1 MPTLRGPE
9 MGGEMILAGR
19 NIGMIRLI
27 LTAILTFL
35 VTSGAW
41 AATIT
46 GNIQNGSGKAGRV
59 YVRTSSNNYGT
70 SFTMTAG
77 QTLSFTIGGITDSN
91 QYSVEAFLDV
101 TEDGVRQANEPAV
114 VSGQVQFSNGT
125 ASVGTI
131 SLTNPSVPFSPGFSP
146 LQTPLKA
153 DNGVFLMLDGDFQ
166 YDNNANED
174 FAVAETFSVQR
185 GTAVSGSCAS
195 PTGVTTIATGIKN
208 RDQGAWVDKN
218 GLSTSC
224 YRVTAQATGQTSV
237 TSEWMPVMPK
247 SGTRTVSGTM
257 TITGATPTGPLYLA
271 LVDEATDMPK
281 IAAIG
286 IASPSS
292 SQSFTITGVE
302 DGNYSL
308 FGFVDM
314 NNNGYED
321 FGDIAIGEY
330 NITRVAVSGNVTGV
344 TATMPAS
351 NSLNSVTTSHW
362 NGVSSNGYF
371 DNYSLNFTVD
381 GMLKRP
387 VTVVVNSGPGLSSP
401 VDVGCDDWGFSTWVY
416 LGSTRPTVG
425 SEYNVTITYE
435 AAGGVLSSETT
446 TITVDT
452 VLDAFAGNL
461 SPSGNVPLNQNQT
474 FSWTAPS
481 SPPDNYTYDISVM
494 DAVNYNNIWGV
505 EGLSSAA
512 TSVNYNLSDAYGP
525 LVSGTTYQWFVSV
538 EDSKGNGAY
547 RQVIFTPSS
556 GPAINGFT
564 PAGGF
569 AGNTVYIDGINF
581 SATAGNN
588 VVSFSDGYS
597 GWIQATVTAATT
609 ERLTVTVPNGVG
621 KGKIRVTTN
630 GVGPAESASNFTVGT
645 TGSFSGS
652 VMNSSGTAQS
662 GATVSLAYN
671 PSVSTTSAA
680 VTGAFS
686 LTGLPSADN
695 YALLVQKTGYL
706 PVVSPYIPGG
716 VTIPAD
722 NTLPFRLF
730 TQTEVRNLGVYDGKG
745 VVVARVVDANGNPVG
760 GATASITSY
769 WGKTYTASYTSDGV
783 TIGGASTSANN
794 GIIIVPNIEPGDTI
808 MLDATKTGWS
818 FTDSTFYVKPFAVS
832 EGSLSGTPDPPA
844 ISSISPILGKP
855 GSTVTITGTNLDT
868 TQSVTLAAQ
877 SAAFTINTSTQLT
890 VTVPTN
896 ASSGVFAV
904 TTLGGSATSAA
915 FTVQQT
921 LSVTTAGA
929 GTGTVTSSP
938 AGISCQSGSLTG
950 CSDDFD
956 KSTSVTLVATPSS
969 STSVFSGWTGA
980 CTASSGDCVVTMDAD
995 KSATATF
1002 AAASYLKLIN
1012 GATET
1017 SYALLSDAY
1026 AAAATGNT
1034 IKAKA
1039 MDFTGPFNFNR
1050 AISVILSGGYDSD
1063 FNLVSGYTSLLNGLT
1078 ISLGS
1083 VTVSGVTIE

>member
-1 MPTLRGPE
+1 

-19 NIGMIRLI
+19 NIGIIRLI

-77 QTLSFTIGGITDSN
+77 QTLPFTIRGITDN
-91 QYSVEAFLDV
+91 GPYSVEAFMDV
-101 TEDGVRQANEPAV
+101 TGDGVRQANEPAV
-114 VSGQVQFSNGT
+114 VSDPEVQITNGT

-131 SLTNPSVPFSPGFSP
+131 SLTNPSVPFSVGFSP
-146 LQTPLKA
+146 LPKALQA

-166 YDNNANED
+166 YDNSANEE
-174 FAVAETFSVQR
+174 FAVAETFSVER

-237 TSEWMPVMPK
+237 TSSWEPVTARL
-247 SGTRTVSGTM
+247 GTRTVSGTM

-271 LVDEATDMPK
+271 LVDESVEPPK
-281 IAAIG
+281 IAAAG
-286 IASPSS
+286 YASPSTT
-292 SQSFTITGVE
+292 QSFTITGVA
-302 DGNYSL
+302 DGNYNL

-321 FGDIAIGEY
+321 FGDIAIGEQ
-330 NITRVAVSGNVTGV
+330 NITPVVVSGANVTGV
-344 TATMPAS
+344 TATMPAGS
-351 NSLNSVTTSHW
+351 SLNSVTTSHW
-362 NGVSSNGYF
+362 TGESLGGYF

-401 VDVGCDDWGFSTWVY
+401 VDVGCDDWGFSTWVHF
-416 LGSTRPTVG
+416 GSTRPTVG
-425 SEYNVTITYE
+425 GEYSVSITYSDTSI
-435 AAGGVLSSETT
+435 VTT
-446 TITVDT
+446 TVTVDT

-461 SPSGNVPLNQNQT
+461 SPSGNVLLNQNQI

-481 SPPDNYTYDISVM
+481 SPPGYYTYELDVM
-494 DAVNYNNIWGV
+494 DTLNYSNVWDI
-505 EGLSSAA
+505 ELLPSTT
-512 TSVNYNLSDAYGP
+512 TSVTYNQNEEAIDP

-538 EDSKGNGAY
+538 EDAKGNGAY

-581 SATAGNN
+581 SPTAGNN
-588 VVSFSDGYS
+588 VVSFSDGFS

-609 ERLTVTVPNGVG
+609 ERLTVAVPNGVG

-652 VMNSSGTAQS
+652 VVNSAGTAQA

-671 PSVSTTSAA
+671 PSVATTSAA

-745 VVVARVVDANGNPVG
+745 VVVARVVDGSGNPVG
-760 GATASITSY
+760 GAVASITSY

-783 TIGGASTSANN
+783 TIGGTSTSANN

-808 MLDATKTGWS
+808 MLDATKAGWS
-818 FTDSTFYVKPFAVS
+818 FSNNPVFYVRPFAVS
-832 EGSLSGTPDPPA
+832 EGSLSGTPAPPT
-844 ISSISPILGKP
+844 ISSISPIFGKP
-855 GSTVTITGTNLDT
+855 GSSVIITGTNLDS

-877 SAAFTINTSTQLT
+877 SATFTINSSTQLT
-890 VTVPTN
+890 VTVPAG
-896 ASSGVFAV
+896 ASTGVFAV
-904 TTLGGSATSAA
+904 TTSGGSATSAA

-921 LSVTTAGA
+921 LTVATAGA

-938 AGISCQSGSLTG
+938 VGISCQSGSSTG

-969 STSVFSGWTGA
+969 STSVFSGWSGA
-980 CTASSGDCVVTMDAD
+980 CTASSGDCVMTMDAD
-995 KSATATF
+995 KSVTATF
-1002 AAASYLKLIN
+1002 SAASYLKLIN

-1039 MDFTGPFNFNR
+1039 MDFTGPFNLNR
-1050 AISVILSGGYDSD
+1050 AISVILNGGYDSD

>member
-1 MPTLRGPE
+1 
-9 MGGEMILAGR
+9 MILAGR

-77 QTLSFTIGGITDSN
+77 ETLPFTIRGITDN
-91 QYSVEAFLDV
+91 GPYSVEAFMDV

-114 VSGQVQFSNGT
+114 VSDTPVQITNGT

-131 SLTNPSVPFSPGFSP
+131 SLTNPSVSFSPGFSP

-195 PTGVTTIATGIKN
+195 PTGQTTIATGIKN

-237 TSEWMPVMPK
+237 TSDWMPVMPK

-257 TITGATPTGPLYLA
+257 TISGATPTGPLYLA
-271 LVDEATDMPK
+271 LVDEASDMPK

-321 FGDIAIGEY
+321 FGDIAIGEQ
-330 NITRVAVSGNVTGV
+330 NITPVVVSGANVTGV
-344 TATMPAS
+344 TATMPAG

-362 NGVSSNGYF
+362 TGESLYGYF
-371 DNYSLNFTVD
+371 DNYSLNFVVD

-401 VDVGCDDWGFSTWVY
+401 VDVGCDDWGFSTWVHF
-416 LGSTRPTVG
+416 GSTRPTVG
-425 SEYNVTITYE
+425 GEYNVTITYSDTSI
-435 AAGGVLSSETT
+435 VTT
-446 TITVDT
+446 TVTIDT

-461 SPSGNVPLNQNQT
+461 SPTGNVLLNQNQT
-474 FSWTAPS
+474 FSWTAPA
-481 SPPDNYTYDISVM
+481 SPPDYYTYQVSVM
-494 DAVNYNNIWGV
+494 DAATYNNVWDI
-505 EGLSSAA
+505 ELLPSTT
-512 TSVNYNLSDAYGP
+512 TSVTYNQNDEAYGP

-538 EDSKGNGAY
+538 EDAKGNGAY
-547 RQVIFTPSS
+547 RQVVFTPSS

-569 AGNTVYIDGINF
+569 AGNSVYIDGINF

-652 VMNSSGTAQS
+652 VVNSAGTAQGS
-662 GATVSLAYN
+662 ATVSLSDN
-671 PSVSTTSAA
+671 SSVKVTSD
-680 VTGAFS
+680 VTGLFS

-745 VVVARVVDANGNPVG
+745 VVVARVVDDNGDPVG
-760 GATASITSY
+760 GAIASITSY

-783 TIGGASTSANN
+783 TIGGTSTSANN

-832 EGSLSGTPDPPA
+832 EGSLRGLPDPPA

-855 GSTVTITGTNLDT
+855 GSSVIITGTNLDT
-868 TQSVTLAAQ
+868 TQSVTLAGQ
-877 SAAFTINTSTQLT
+877 SAAFTINTATQLT

-904 TTLGGSATSAA
+904 TTLGGEATSAA

-938 AGISCQSGSLTG
+938 SGISCQSGSSTG

-1017 SYALLSDAY
+1017 GYALLSDAY

-1039 MDFTGPFNFNR
+1039 MDFTGPFNLNR
-1050 AISVILSGGYDSD
+1050 AISVILSGGYDST
-1063 FNLVSGYTSLLNGLT
+1063 FQSVTGYTTLLNGLT

>member
-1 MPTLRGPE
+1 
-9 MGGEMILAGR
+9 MILAGR

-46 GNIQNGSGKAGRV
+46 GNIYNGSGKAGRV

-77 QTLSFTIGGITDSN
+77 QTLPFTIRGITDNGS
-91 QYSVEAFLDV
+91 YSVEAFMDV

-114 VSGQVQFSNGT
+114 VSSQVTFSNGT

-131 SLTNPSVPFSPGFSP
+131 SLTNPSVSFDVLNDPLNPQDNYSP
-146 LQTPLKA
+146 LSGALAA
-153 DNGVFLMLDGDFQ
+153 DGGVFLMLDGGFL
-166 YDNNANED
+166 YDDAANEE
-174 FAVAETFSVQR
+174 FAIAETFSVQR

-195 PTGVTTIATGIKN
+195 PTGITTVATSIKN

-218 GLSTSC
+218 GLSTYC

-237 TSEWMPVMPK
+237 TSAWMPVMPK

-271 LVDEATDMPK
+271 LVDESVEPLK
-281 IAAIG
+281 IAAAG
-286 IASPSS
+286 IASPST

-302 DGNYSL
+302 DGTYNL

-321 FGDIAIGEY
+321 FGDIAIGEQ
-330 NITRVAVSGNVTGV
+330 NLIPVVVGGANVTGV
-344 TATMPAS
+344 TATMPAGS
-351 NSLNSVTTSHW
+351 SLNSVTTSHW
-362 NGVSSNGYF
+362 TGETLNGYF
-371 DNYSLNFTVD
+371 DNYSLNFVVD

-401 VDVGCDDWGFSTWVY
+401 VDVGCDDWGFSTWVHF
-416 LGSTRPTVG
+416 GSTRPTVG
-425 SEYNVTITYE
+425 GEYNVSITYSD
-435 AAGGVLSSETT
+435 ATIVTT
-446 TITVDT
+446 TVTVDT

-461 SPSGNVPLNQNQT
+461 SPSGNVLLNQNQI

-481 SPPDNYTYDISVM
+481 SPPDYYTYQVSVM
-494 DAVNYNNIWGV
+494 DAATYSNIWDI
-505 EGLSSAA
+505 ELLPSTT
-512 TSVNYNLSDAYGP
+512 TSVTYNQNEEAIDP

-538 EDSKGNGAY
+538 EDAKGNGAY
-547 RQVIFTPSS
+547 RQVVFTPSS
-556 GPAINGFT
+556 GPAINGFN

-581 SATAGNN
+581 STTVGNN

-609 ERLTVTVPNGVG
+609 EKLTVTVPNGVG

-652 VMNSSGTAQS
+652 VVNSAGTPQS

-686 LTGLPSADN
+686 LAGLPSADN
-695 YALLVQKTGYL
+695 YALLVQKSGYL

-745 VVVARVVDANGNPVG
+745 VIMARVVDGNGNPVG
-760 GATASITSY
+760 GAVASISSY

-794 GIIIVPNIEPGDTI
+794 GIIIVPNVEPGDTV
-808 MLDATKTGWS
+808 MLDATKAGWS

-832 EGSLSGTPDPPA
+832 EGSLRGTPDPPA

-855 GSTVTITGTNLDT
+855 GSSVIITGTNLDT
-868 TQSVTLAAQ
+868 AQSVTLAGQ
-877 SAAFTINTSTQLT
+877 SAAFTINSSTQLT
-890 VTVPTN
+890 VTVPTG

-921 LSVTTAGA
+921 LSVTTTGA

-969 STSVFSGWTGA
+969 STSVFSGWSGA

-1012 GATET
+1012 GVTET
-1017 SYALLSDAY
+1017 GYALLTDAY
-1026 AAAATGNT
+1026 AAAATGDT
-1034 IKAKA
+1034 IKARA
-1039 MDFTGPFNFNR
+1039 MDFTGPFNLNR
-1050 AISVILSGGYDSD
+1050 AISVILSGGYDTTFQS
-1063 FNLVSGYTSLLNGLT
+1063 VTGYTTLLNGLT

>member
-1 MPTLRGPE
+1 
-9 MGGEMILAGR
+9 MILAGR

-46 GNIQNGSGKAGRV
+46 GNIYNGSGKAGRV

-77 QTLSFTIGGITDSN
+77 QTLPFTIRGITDNGS
-91 QYSVEAFLDV
+91 YSVEAFMDV

-114 VSGQVQFSNGT
+114 VSSQVTFSNGT

-131 SLTNPSVPFSPGFSP
+131 SLTNPSVSFDVLNDPLNPQDNYSP
-146 LQTPLKA
+146 LSGALAA
-153 DNGVFLMLDGDFQ
+153 DGGVFLMLDGGFL
-166 YDNNANED
+166 YDDAANEE
-174 FAVAETFSVQR
+174 FAIAETFSVQR

-195 PTGVTTIATGIKN
+195 PTGITTVATSIKN

-218 GLSTSC
+218 GLSTYC

-237 TSEWMPVMPK
+237 TSAWMPVMPK

-271 LVDEATDMPK
+271 LVDESVEPPK
-281 IAAIG
+281 IAAAG
-286 IASPSS
+286 IASPST

-302 DGNYSL
+302 DGTYNL

-321 FGDIAIGEY
+321 FGDIAIGEQ
-330 NITRVAVSGNVTGV
+330 NLIPVVVGGANVTGV
-344 TATMPAS
+344 MATMPAGS
-351 NSLNSVTTSHW
+351 SLNSVTTSHW
-362 NGVSSNGYF
+362 TGETLNGYF
-371 DNYSLNFTVD
+371 DNYSLNFVVD

-401 VDVGCDDWGFSTWVY
+401 VDVGCDDWGFSTWVHF
-416 LGSTRPTVG
+416 GSTRPTVG
-425 SEYNVTITYE
+425 GEYNVSITYSD
-435 AAGGVLSSETT
+435 ATIVTT
-446 TITVDT
+446 TVTVDT

-461 SPSGNVPLNQNQT
+461 SPSGNVLLNQNQI

-481 SPPDNYTYDISVM
+481 SPPDYYTYQVSVM
-494 DAVNYNNIWGV
+494 DAATYSNIWDI
-505 EGLSSAA
+505 ELLPSTT
-512 TSVNYNLSDAYGP
+512 TSVTYNQNEEAIDP

-538 EDSKGNGAY
+538 EDAKGNGAY
-547 RQVIFTPSS
+547 RQVVFTPSS
-556 GPAINGFT
+556 GPAINGFN

-581 SATAGNN
+581 STTVGNN

-597 GWIQATVTAATT
+597 GWVQATVTAATT
-609 ERLTVTVPNGVG
+609 TRLTVTVPNGVG
-621 KGKIRVTTN
+621 NGKIRVTTN

-652 VMNSSGTAQS
+652 VVNSAGTPQS

-686 LTGLPSADN
+686 LAGLPSADN
-695 YALLVQKTGYL
+695 YALLVQKSGYL

-745 VVVARVVDANGNPVG
+745 VIMARVVDGNGNPVG
-760 GATASITSY
+760 GAVASISSY

-794 GIIIVPNIEPGDTI
+794 GIIIVPNVEPGDTV
-808 MLDATKTGWS
+808 MLDATKAGWS

-832 EGSLSGTPDPPA
+832 EGSLRGTPDPPA

-855 GSTVTITGTNLDT
+855 GSSVIITGTNLDT
-868 TQSVTLAAQ
+868 AQSVTLAGQ
-877 SAAFTINTSTQLT
+877 SAAFTINSSIQLT
-890 VTVPTN
+890 VTVPTG

-921 LSVTTAGA
+921 LSVATTGA

-969 STSVFSGWTGA
+969 STSVFSGWSGA

-1012 GATET
+1012 GVTET
-1017 SYALLSDAY
+1017 GYALLTDAY
-1026 AAAATGNT
+1026 AAAATGDT
-1034 IKAKA
+1034 IKARA
-1039 MDFTGPFNFNR
+1039 MDFTGPFNLNR
-1050 AISVILSGGYDSD
+1050 AISVILSGGYDTTFQS
-1063 FNLVSGYTSLLNGLT
+1063 VTGYTTLLNGLT

>member
-1 MPTLRGPE
+1 
-9 MGGEMILAGR
+9 MILAGR

-77 QTLSFTIGGITDSN
+77 QTLPFTIRGITDN
-91 QYSVEAFLDV
+91 GPYSVEAFMDV

-114 VSGQVQFSNGT
+114 VSGQVQISNGT

-131 SLTNPSVPFSPGFSP
+131 SLTNPSVSFDELNDPLNPQDDYSP
-146 LQTPLKA
+146 LSGALAA
-153 DNGVFLMLDGDFQ
+153 DGGVFLMLDGGFL
-166 YDNNANED
+166 YDDAANEE
-174 FAVAETFSVQR
+174 FAIAETFSVQR

-195 PTGVTTIATGIKN
+195 PTGQTTIATGIKN

-218 GLSTSC
+218 GLSTNC

-237 TSEWMPVMPK
+237 TSDWMPVMPK

-257 TITGATPTGPLYLA
+257 TISGATPTGPLYLA
-271 LVDEATDMPK
+271 LVDESVEPPT
-281 IAAIG
+281 IAAAG
-286 IASPSS
+286 IASPST

-302 DGNYSL
+302 DGSYNL

-321 FGDIAIGEY
+321 FGDIAIGEQ
-330 NITRVAVSGNVTGV
+330 NITPVVVSGANVTGV
-344 TATMPAS
+344 TATMAAG

-362 NGVSSNGYF
+362 TGESLYGYF
-371 DNYSLNFTVD
+371 DNYSLNFVVD

-425 SEYNVTITYE
+425 GEYNVSITYSDTSI
-435 AAGGVLSSETT
+435 VTT
-446 TITVDT
+446 TVTVDT

-461 SPSGNVPLNQNQT
+461 SPSGNVLLNQNQI

-481 SPPDNYTYDISVM
+481 SPPDYYTYQVSVM
-494 DAVNYNNIWGV
+494 DAATYSNVWDI
-505 EGLSSAA
+505 ELLPSTT
-512 TSVNYNLSDAYGP
+512 TSVTYNQNEEANYP
-525 LVSGTTYQWFVSV
+525 LESGKPYQWFVSV
-538 EDSKGNGAY
+538 EDAKGNGAY
-547 RQVIFTPSS
+547 RQVVFTPSS

-569 AGNTVYIDGINF
+569 AGNTVKIDGINF

-597 GWIQATVTAATT
+597 GWIQANVTSANSTQ
-609 ERLTVTVPNGVG
+609 LTVTVPNGVG

-630 GVGPAESASNFTVGT
+630 GVGPAESSSNFTVGT

-652 VMNSSGTAQS
+652 VVNSADTAQGS
-662 GATVSLAYN
+662 ATVSLSDN
-671 PSVSTTSAA
+671 SSVKVTSD
-680 VTGAFS
+680 VTGLFS

-716 VTIPAD
+716 VTITAD

-745 VVVARVVDANGNPVG
+745 VVVARVVDDNGDPVG
-760 GATASITSY
+760 GAIASITSY

-783 TIGGASTSANN
+783 TIGGTSTSANN

-808 MLDATKTGWS
+808 MLDATKAGWS
-818 FTDSTFYVKPFAVS
+818 FTGSTFYVKPFAVS
-832 EGSLSGTPDPPA
+832 EGSLRGTPDPPA

-855 GSTVTITGTNLDT
+855 GSSVIITGTNLDT
-868 TQSVTLAAQ
+868 AQSVTLAGQ
-877 SAAFTINTSTQLT
+877 SAAFTINSSTQLT
-890 VTVPTN
+890 VTVPTG

-938 AGISCQSGSLTG
+938 AGISCQSGSSTG

-1017 SYALLSDAY
+1017 GYALLSDAY

-1050 AISVILSGGYDSD
+1050 AISVILSGGYDST
-1063 FNLVSGYTSLLNGLT
+1063 FQSITGYTTLLNGLT

-1083 VTVSGVTIE
+1083 VTVSGVIIE

>member
-1 MPTLRGPE
+1 
-9 MGGEMILAGR
+9 MILAGR

-46 GNIQNGSGKAGRV
+46 GNIYNGSGKAGRV

-70 SFTMTAG
+70 SITMTAG
-77 QTLSFTIGGITDSN
+77 QTLPFTIRGITDN
-91 QYSVEAFLDV
+91 GPYSVEAFMDV

-114 VSGQVQFSNGT
+114 VSGQYQITNGT

-131 SLTNPSVPFSPGFSP
+131 SLTNPSVSFDVLNDPLNPQYDYSP
-146 LQTPLKA
+146 LSGALAA
-153 DNGVFLMLDGDFQ
+153 DGGVFLMLDGGFL
-166 YDNNANED
+166 YDDAANEE
-174 FAVAETFSVQR
+174 FAIAETFSVER
-185 GTAVSGSCAS
+185 GTAVSGSCSS
-195 PTGVTTIATGIKN
+195 PTGVTPIATGIKN

-218 GLSTSC
+218 GLSTNC
-224 YRVTAQATGQTSV
+224 YRVTAQATGQTPV
-237 TSEWMPVMPK
+237 TSSWKPVTARL
-247 SGTRTVSGTM
+247 GTRTVSGTM

-271 LVDEATDMPK
+271 LVDESVEPPK
-281 IAAIG
+281 IAAAG
-286 IASPSS
+286 YASPSS
-292 SQSFTITGVE
+292 SQSFTITGVA
-302 DGNYSL
+302 DGTYNL

-321 FGDIAIGEY
+321 FGDIAIGEQ
-330 NITRVAVSGNVTGV
+330 NLTPVVVGGANVTGV
-344 TATMPAS
+344 TATMPAG

-362 NGVSSNGYF
+362 TGETLNGYF
-371 DNYSLNFTVD
+371 DNYSLNFVVD

-401 VDVGCDDWGFSTWVY
+401 VDVGCDDWGFSTWVS
-416 LGSTRPTVG
+416 LDSTRPTVG
-425 SEYNVTITYE
+425 GEYSVSITYSDTSI
-435 AAGGVLSSETT
+435 VTT
-446 TITVDT
+446 TVTVDT

-461 SPSGNVPLNQNQT
+461 SPSGNVLLNQNQI

-481 SPPDNYTYDISVM
+481 SPPGYYTYELDVM
-494 DAVNYNNIWGV
+494 DTLNYSNVWDI
-505 EGLSSAA
+505 ELLPSTT
-512 TSVNYNLSDAYGP
+512 TSVTYNQNEEAIDP

-538 EDSKGNGAY
+538 EDAKGNGAY

-569 AGNTVYIDGINF
+569 ADNTVKIDGINF

-597 GWIQATVTAATT
+597 GWIQANVTSANSTQ
-609 ERLTVTVPNGVG
+609 LTVTVPNGVG

-652 VMNSSGTAQS
+652 VVNSAGTPQS

-716 VTIPAD
+716 VTITAD

-745 VVVARVVDANGNPVG
+745 VIMARVVDGNGNPVG
-760 GATASITSY
+760 GAVASITSN
-769 WGKTYTASYTSDGV
+769 WNKTYTASYTSDGV
-783 TIGGASTSANN
+783 TIGGTSTSANN
-794 GIIIVPNIEPGDTI
+794 GIIIVPNIEPGDTVT
-808 MLDATKTGWS
+808 LNATKTGWS
-818 FTDSTFYVKPFAVS
+818 FSNTPVFYVRPFAVS

-855 GSTVTITGTNLDT
+855 GSSVIITGTNLDT
-868 TQSVTLAAQ
+868 TQSVTLAGQ
-877 SAAFTINTSTQLT
+877 SAAFTINTATQLT

-904 TTLGGSATSAA
+904 TTLGGSASSAS

-938 AGISCQSGSLTG
+938 AGISCQSGSSTG
-950 CSDDFD
+950 CTDDFD

-969 STSVFSGWTGA
+969 STSVFSGWSGA

-1017 SYALLSDAY
+1017 SYALLSEAY

-1050 AISVILSGGYDSD
+1050 AISVILSGGYDST
-1063 FNLVSGYTSLLNGLT
+1063 FQSITGYTTLLNGLT

-1083 VTVSGVTIE
+1083 VTVSGVIIE

>member
-1 MPTLRGPE
+1 
-9 MGGEMILAGR
+9 MILAGR

-46 GNIQNGSGKAGRV
+46 GNIYNGSGKAGRV

-70 SFTMTAG
+70 SIPMTAG
-77 QTLSFTIGGITDSN
+77 QTLPFTIRGITDN
-91 QYSVEAFLDV
+91 GPYSVEAFMDV

-114 VSGQVQFSNGT
+114 VSSQVQITNDT

-131 SLTNPSVPFSPGFSP
+131 SLTNQSVPFDALNDPERP
-146 LQTPLKA
+146 EDDYTPLSAALAA
-153 DNGVFLMLDGDFQ
+153 DGGVFLMLDGGFL
-166 YDNNANED
+166 YNEAAYEE
-174 FAVAETFSVQR
+174 FAIAETFSVER
-185 GTAVSGSCAS
+185 GTAVSGSCTS
-195 PTGVTTIATGIKN
+195 PTDVTTIRTDIKN

-237 TSEWMPVMPK
+237 TSAWKPVTGK

-257 TITGATPTGPLYLA
+257 TITGATLTSTTPLYLA
-271 LVDEATDMPK
+271 LVDESEEPPT
-281 IAAIG
+281 IAAAG
-286 IASPSS
+286 YASPST
-292 SQSFTITGVE
+292 SQSFSITGVE
-302 DGNYSL
+302 DNHTYNL

-321 FGDIAIGEY
+321 FGDIAVGEQ
-330 NITRVAVSGNVTGV
+330 NITRVVVEGANVTGV
-344 TATMPAS
+344 TATMAAG
-351 NSLNSVTTSHW
+351 NSLNSVTTGHW
-362 NGVSSNGYF
+362 FGETPYGYF

-387 VTVVVNSGPGLSSP
+387 IAVVVNSGPGLSSP
-401 VDVGCDDWGFSTWVY
+401 VDVGCDDWGFSTWVS
-416 LGSTRPTVG
+416 LDSTRPTVG
-425 SEYNVTITYE
+425 GEYNVTITYSDE
-435 AAGGVLSSETT
+435 SIVTT
-446 TITVDT
+446 TVTVDT
-452 VLDAFAGNL
+452 VLDSFAENL
-461 SPSGNVPLNQNQT
+461 SPTGNVLLDQNQI

-481 SPPDNYTYDISVM
+481 SPPDYYSYEMSIM
-494 DAVNYNNIWGV
+494 DTVNYENIWGI
-505 EGLSSAA
+505 EDLPPAT
-512 TSVNYNLSDAYGP
+512 TSVTYNKNEEANDP

-538 EDSKGNGAY
+538 EDAKGNGAY
-547 RQVIFTPSS
+547 RQVVFTPSS

-581 SATAGNN
+581 SPTAGNN
-588 VVSFSDGYS
+588 VVEFSNGYS
-597 GWIQATVTAATT
+597 GWVQANITSANSTQ
-609 ERLTVTVPNGVG
+609 LTVTVPGGVG
-621 KGKIRVTTN
+621 NGKIRVTVN
-630 GVGPAESASNFTVGT
+630 GVGSAESASNFTVGT
-645 TGSFSGS
+645 AGSFSGS
-652 VMNSSGTAQS
+652 VVNSASTAQGS
-662 GATVSLAYN
+662 ATVSLAYN
-671 PSVSTTSAA
+671 PSVSATSAA
-680 VTGAFS
+680 ETGAFS
-686 LTGLPSADN
+686 LSGLPSADN

-716 VTIPAD
+716 AAIS

-745 VVVARVVDANGNPVG
+745 VVVARVVDDNGDPVG
-760 GATASITSY
+760 GAIASITSY

-783 TIGGASTSANN
+783 TIGGTSTSANN

-832 EGSLSGTPDPPA
+832 EGSLRGLPDLPA

-855 GSTVTITGTNLDT
+855 GSSVIITGTNLDT
-868 TQSVTLAAQ
+868 THTVTLAAQ
-877 SAAFTINTSTQLT
+877 SAAFTVNSATQLT
-890 VTVPTN
+890 VTVPTG

-904 TTLGGSATSAA
+904 TTLGGSTTSAA

-921 LSVTTAGA
+921 LSVTTAGT

-938 AGISCQSGSLTG
+938 VGISCESGSSTG

-969 STSVFSGWTGA
+969 STSVFSGWSGA
-980 CTASSGDCVVTMDAD
+980 CPVGTGDCVVTMDAD

-1039 MDFTGPFNFNR
+1039 MDFTGPFNLNR